1 MNAIQN
7 QMSEPRREES
17 DNYDFGSLPLQ
28 LDFLNNHETSEKGK
42 HFGSDKDMVSQN
54 TLNKSPYFNPSEL
67 NLTANQSGNQ
77 IIISGLKDA
86 NSLKGI
92 LKYFN
97 ARKVKPQRITENY
110 ENNEVILNMKS
121 YMDC

>member
-1 MNAIQN
+1 M
-7 QMSEPRREES
+7 
-17 DNYDFGSLPLQ
+17 
-28 LDFLNNHETSEKGK
+28 
-42 HFGSDKDMVSQN
+42 
-54 TLNKSPYFNPSEL
+54 
-67 NLTANQSGNQ
+67 TANQSGNQ

-86 NSLKGI
+86 NSLNGI

-110 ENNEVILNMKS
+110 ENNEAILNMKS